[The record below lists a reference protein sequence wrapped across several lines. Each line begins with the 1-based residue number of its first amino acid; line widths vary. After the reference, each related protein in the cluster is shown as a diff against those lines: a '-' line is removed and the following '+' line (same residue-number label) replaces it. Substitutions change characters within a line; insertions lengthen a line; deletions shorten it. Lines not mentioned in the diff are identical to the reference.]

1 MKGRL
6 IPLTALA
13 GLLLLGSPAFAKARS
28 AGNRPYGAALS
39 VGSPTNGRL
48 EGGTELVGR
57 EGLKLKRPTT
67 ARWGL
72 PQLVSLLER
81 GARRV
86 RGRHPGSVLLI
97 GDLSRRGGG
106 DIAAH
111 RSHES
116 GRDADVGFYFVD
128 PRGRPV
134 EVTRFRAVD
143 AQGRAV
149 GERRLT
155 FDLARNW
162 MLIQAWLTDP
172 HVRVQHIFV
181 AAPLRQRLLGYAR
194 ERGVSL
200 PLLHRAALALKQ
212 PRDGLLHD
220 DHFHVRIACP
230 PRQHGVCVAEPIAE
244 ARRPGKANPRKRE
257 RKASLPGSKRRA
269 FAPGTDTRN
278 KRLFARV
285 R

>member
-1 MKGRL
+1 LKSRL

-28 AGNRPYGAALS
+28 VGNRPDRAALS

-48 EGGTELVGR
+48 EGGIELVRR
-57 EGLKLKRPTT
+57 EGLKLKRPTS

-134 EVTRFRAVD
+134 EITRFRAVD

-172 HVRVQHIFV
+172 QVRVQHIFV

-230 PRQHGVCVAEPIAE
+230 PRQSGVCVAEPIAE
-244 ARRPGKANPRKRE
+244 ARRPGKAKNPRKRE
-257 RKASLPGSKRRA
+257 SKRRA
-269 FAPGTDTRN
+269 FTRGTETQS
-278 KRLFARV
+278 KRLLARV

>member
-1 MKGRL
+1 MTARL
-6 IPLTALA
+6 IPFAALA
-13 GLLLLGSPAFAKARS
+13 SLLLGSSPVLGTVRPAAER
-28 AGNRPYGAALS
+28 GNGPALS

-48 EGGTELVGR
+48 EGGIELVGR
-57 EGLKLKRPTT
+57 EGLRLKRPS

-86 RGRHPGSVLLI
+86 RVRHPGSVLLI

-128 PRGRPV
+128 SRGTPV

-143 AQGRAV
+143 SYGRAE

-162 MLIQAWLTDP
+162 TLIQAWLTDP
-172 HVRVQHIFV
+172 QVRVQHIFV
-181 AAPLRQRLLGYAR
+181 AAPIRQRLLRYAR
-194 ERGVSL
+194 ERGVSVA
-200 PLLHRAALALKQ
+200 LLHRAALALKQ

-220 DHFHVRIACP
+220 DHYHVRIACP
-230 PRQHGVCVAEPIAE
+230 PRQRDVCVAEPIAAAE
-244 ARRPGKANPRKRE
+244 RRGKGKTLRKRD
-257 RKASLPGSKRRA
+257 GKRRA
-269 FAPGTDTRN
+269 ERPRSETRS
-278 KRLFARV
+278 KRLVARA

>member
-6 IPLTALA
+6 IPLFALA
-13 GLLLLGSPAFAKARS
+13 TAVLAANPAFAKARPAPARAAPS
-28 AGNRPYGAALS
+28 ALS
-39 VGSPTNGRL
+39 FGSPTNGRL
-48 EGGTELVGR
+48 EGGIEIAGR
-57 EGLKLKRPTT
+57 EGLRLKQPTS

-86 RGRHPGSVLLI
+86 RGRHPGSVLLV

-106 DIAAH
+106 DLTRH

-128 PRGRPV
+128 QRGRPA
-134 EVTRFRAVD
+134 EISRFRAVD
-143 AQGRAV
+143 LQGRAV
-149 GERRLT
+149 GERKLT
-155 FDLARNW
+155 FDTVRNW
-162 MLIQAWLTDP
+162 TLIQTWLTDP
-172 HVRVQHIFV
+172 EVRVQHIFV
-181 AAPLRQRLLGYAR
+181 AAPLRQKLLRFAR

-200 PLLHRAALALKQ
+200 PLLHRAALAMKQ

-220 DHFHVRIACP
+220 DHYHVRIGCP
-230 PRQHGVCVAEPIAE
+230 PRQRHVCVAEPVE
-244 ARRPGKANPRKRE
+244 RRNPRQRAQRRRTALRE
-257 RKASLPGSKRRA
+257 TDTHSKR
-269 FAPGTDTRN
+269 
-278 KRLFARV
+278 LVARI

>member
-1 MKGRL
+1 LKSRL
-6 IPLTALA
+6 PLTALA
-13 GLLLLGSPAFAKARS
+13 GLLLLGSPAFAKARPGER
-28 AGNRPYGAALS
+28 GNRAALS
-39 VGSPTNGRL
+39 VGSPTCGRL
-48 EGGTELVGR
+48 EGGIELVGR

-128 PRGRPV
+128 RRGKAV
-134 EVTRFRAVD
+134 QLSRFRAVD
-143 AQGRAV
+143 TEGRVV
-149 GERRLT
+149 GERQLM

-181 AAPLRQRLLGYAR
+181 AAPLRQRLLRYAR
-194 ERGVSL
+194 ERGVSP
-200 PLLHRAALALKQ
+200 PLLHRASLALKQ

-230 PRQHGVCVAEPIAE
+230 PRQNGVCVAEPIAE
-244 ARRPGKANPRKRE
+244 ARRSSKAKNPRKRD

-269 FAPGTDTRN
+269 FVPGTESRS
-278 KRLFARV
+278 KRLLAGV